1 MVVGGFIWWLFMV
14 VVQADDGVV
23 GGLIWWLFIR
33 SLIVDGGRRWWLF
46 MVIVSGV
53 L

>member
-1 MVVGGFIWWLFMV
+1 MV

-46 MVIVSGV
+46 MVVVSGV